1 MILKTKYKLCIFTKD
16 NYEYKTFRASLF
28 RLLSDGDLQVKI
40 FVRNLML
47 SDFMWQLRNNKNI
60 LHETF
65 CSRFALRS

>member
-47 SDFMWQLRNNKNI
+47 SDFMWQLRNN
-60 LHETF
+60 
-65 CSRFALRS
+65 

>member
-40 FVRNLML
+40 FTK
-47 SDFMWQLRNNKNI
+47 SDAIGFHVAIKKQ
-60 LHETF
+60 
-65 CSRFALRS
+65 